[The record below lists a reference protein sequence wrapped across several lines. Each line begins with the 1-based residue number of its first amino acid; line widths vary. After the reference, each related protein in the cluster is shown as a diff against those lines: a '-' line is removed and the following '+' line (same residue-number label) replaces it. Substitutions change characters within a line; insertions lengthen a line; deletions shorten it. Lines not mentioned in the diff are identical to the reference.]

1 MNVVQDLE
9 RRLPLPP
16 FEIWVEDYLS
26 HPDAYRAYAQA
37 LHRSDQ
43 LPD

>member
-1 MNVVQDLE
+1 VVQDLE

-16 FEIWVEDYLS
+16 FEVWVEDYLS
-26 HPDAYRAYAQA
+26 HPDAYRAYARA
-37 LHRSDQ
+37 LHGTEE